1 MMFLSRDGEQLRLL
15 RNVYFNRYT
24 LQIIRQKTFDA
35 GGYIVSDTTYSNWKD
50 YGGIPFPATI
60 DIQRPQDGYE
70 LVLTVTD
77 LKVNSPDI
85 TDQKFVLEKP
95 PNAQVKVLK

>member
-1 MMFLSRDGEQLRLL
+1 
-15 RNVYFNRYT
+15 VYFNRYT
-24 LQIIRQKTFDA
+24 LQITRQKTFDA
-35 GGYIVSDTTYSNWKD
+35 AGYIVSDTTYSNWKN
-50 YGGIPFPATI
+50 YGGVPCPATI

-70 LVLTVTD
+70 LVLTVMD
-77 LKVNSPDI
+77 LKMNSPDI